1 MESEWEEVF
10 ATADDYKGT
19 VIFNNLVSI
28 NTLTFP
34 GLNSVAVKI
43 NFDTDPP
50 TLWVNPDLAW
60 DQAAKQFWNAAYR
73 CMGKPA
79 LFPES
84 EM

>member
-1 MESEWEEVF
+1 MEHENFYEEIL
-10 ATADDYKGT
+10 ATNA
-19 VIFNNLVSI
+19 
-28 NTLTFP
+28 NTTITFP
-34 GLNSVAVKI
+34 GMNSVAVKI
-43 NFDTDPP
+43 NFNTNPP

-73 CMGKPA
+73 CIGKPA